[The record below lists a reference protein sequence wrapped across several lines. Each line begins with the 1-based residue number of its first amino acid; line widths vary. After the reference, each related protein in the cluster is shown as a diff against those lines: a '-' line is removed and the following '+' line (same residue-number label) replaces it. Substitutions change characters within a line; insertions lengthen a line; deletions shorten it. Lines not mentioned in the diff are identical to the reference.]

1 MAGVGGGAAG
11 KFRALSA
18 SINGTVA
25 VVKSLGAAVT
35 GLQAT
40 IQAATPPMIKNLA
53 DTGTAVVQVTQLF
66 RDAAAEWKQHQ
77 VDMLERLRQLVIPFE
92 GTDAGSLYS
101 YDKQIEEAI
110 ARIKAG
116 GDATLVIQDLQ
127 RMFAATYGVLQRQFF
142 GNQEPGM
149 QEFLLAIERF
159 INSGVLN

>member
-1 MAGVGGGAAG
+1 MATVGGGAAA

-18 SINGTVA
+18 SIGGTVA
-25 VVKSLGAAVT
+25 VVKSLAASVT

-40 IQAATPPMIKNLA
+40 IHEATPPMIANLA
-53 DTGTAVVQVTQLF
+53 ETGTAIVHVTQLF
-66 RDAAAEWKQHQ
+66 RDAREEWKQHQ
-77 VDMLERLRQLVIPFE
+77 LDMLERLRQMVIPFE
-92 GTDAGSLYS
+92 GTDAGSKYS
-101 YDKQIEEAI
+101 YDKQIDEAI

-127 RMFAATYGVLQRQFF
+127 RMFAATYGVLQRTFF

-149 QEFLLAIERF
+149 QEFLLALERF